1 MKPILDACCGGKMFY
16 FDKNDPRVLFQDI
29 REVKTT
35 LCDGRKFEVK
45 PDVQADFTSMPYPDN
60 HFRMVVFD
68 PPHLLR
74 NVGKSKQEVHDN
86 EPHTLDPAT
95 PYGKPVCTEVPKMN
109 DKEFDEIIQLAIQT
123 YGKEAQTR
131 MLFEE
136 MAELQNALCKLSRGR
151 GTVSDVCEEI
161 ADVMIMC
168 FQMAQIYGPKSV
180 EQMANFKMHRL
191 KERLNH
197 IEK

>member
-1 MKPILDACCGGKMFY
+1 MQKNKCEICGEMVPQCNMSKSY
-16 FDKNDPRVLFQDI
+16 KHRCKKCV
-29 REVKTT
+29 
-35 LCDGRKFEVK
+35 
-45 PDVQADFTSMPYPDN
+45 ADMTRAN
-60 HFRMVVFD
+60 RHAE
-68 PPHLLR
+68 
-74 NVGKSKQEVHDN
+74 KQKQEVHDSV
-86 EPHTLDPAT
+86 PHTLDPAT

-168 FQMAQIYGPKSV
+168 FQMAQIYGVTRV
-180 EQMANFKMHRL
+180 EQLATFKMRRL
-191 KERLNH
+191 ADRLGYNIKAPASVKDGVFHGEDELLRSLSTKEGGA
-197 IEK
+197 K

>member
-1 MKPILDACCGGKMFY
+1 MQKNKCEICGEMVPQCNMSKSY
-16 FDKNDPRVLFQDI
+16 KHRCKKCV
-29 REVKTT
+29 
-35 LCDGRKFEVK
+35 
-45 PDVQADFTSMPYPDN
+45 ADMTRAN
-60 HFRMVVFD
+60 RHAE
-68 PPHLLR
+68 
-74 NVGKSKQEVHDN
+74 KQKQEVHDN

-123 YGKEAQTR
+123 YGKEAQTQ

-180 EQMANFKMHRL
+180 EQMANFKMRRL
-191 KERLNH
+191 ADRLGYNIKAPASVKDGVFHGEDELLRSLSTKEGGA
-197 IEK
+197 K

>member
-1 MKPILDACCGGKMFY
+1 ME
-16 FDKNDPRVLFQDI
+16 NNN
-29 REVKTT
+29 TT
-35 LCDGRKFEVK
+35 
-45 PDVQADFTSMPYPDN
+45 
-60 HFRMVVFD
+60 
-68 PPHLLR
+68 
-74 NVGKSKQEVHDN
+74 
-86 EPHTLDPAT
+86 TLDPEV

>member
-1 MKPILDACCGGKMFY
+1 MQKNKCEICGEMVPQCNMSKSY
-16 FDKNDPRVLFQDI
+16 KHRCKKCV
-29 REVKTT
+29 
-35 LCDGRKFEVK
+35 
-45 PDVQADFTSMPYPDN
+45 ADMTRAN
-60 HFRMVVFD
+60 RHAE
-68 PPHLLR
+68 
-74 NVGKSKQEVHDN
+74 KQKQEVHDSV
-86 EPHTLDPAT
+86 PHTLDPAT

-136 MAELQNALCKLSRGR
+136 MAELQDALCKLSRGR

-168 FQMAQIYGPKSV
+168 FQMAQIYGVTRV
-180 EQMANFKMHRL
+180 EQLATFKMRRL
-191 KERLNH
+191 ADRLGYNIKAPASVKDGVFHGEDELLRSLSTKEGGA
-197 IEK
+197 K

>member
-1 MKPILDACCGGKMFY
+1 MTRANRHAEK
-16 FDKNDPRVLFQDI
+16 Q
-29 REVKTT
+29 
-35 LCDGRKFEVK
+35 
-45 PDVQADFTSMPYPDN
+45 
-60 HFRMVVFD
+60 
-68 PPHLLR
+68 
-74 NVGKSKQEVHDN
+74 KQEVHDN

-161 ADVMIMC
+161 ADVMYGIIDIKMRMLKIPELKKIMG
-168 FQMAQIYGPKSV
+168 FPEDYVLIGTQADQKKFIGNAV
-180 EQMANFKMHRL
+180 EVTIARAWCEALCCELEKHL
-191 KERLNH
+191 KKE
-197 IEK
+197 IV

>member
-1 MKPILDACCGGKMFY
+1 ME
-16 FDKNDPRVLFQDI
+16 NNN
-29 REVKTT
+29 TT
-35 LCDGRKFEVK
+35 
-45 PDVQADFTSMPYPDN
+45 
-60 HFRMVVFD
+60 
-68 PPHLLR
+68 
-74 NVGKSKQEVHDN
+74 
-86 EPHTLDPAT
+86 TLDPEV
-95 PYGKPVCTEVPKMN
+95 PYGKPVLSSLPKMN

>member
-1 MKPILDACCGGKMFY
+1 MTRANRHAEK
-16 FDKNDPRVLFQDI
+16 Q
-29 REVKTT
+29 
-35 LCDGRKFEVK
+35 
-45 PDVQADFTSMPYPDN
+45 
-60 HFRMVVFD
+60 
-68 PPHLLR
+68 
-74 NVGKSKQEVHDN
+74 KQEVHDSV
-86 EPHTLDPAT
+86 PHTLDPAT

-161 ADVMIMC
+161 ADVMYGIIDIKMRMLKIPELKKIMG
-168 FQMAQIYGPKSV
+168 FPEDYVLIGTQADQKKFIGNAV
-180 EQMANFKMHRL
+180 EVTIARAWCEALCCELEKHL
-191 KERLNH
+191 KKE
-197 IEK
+197 IV

>member
-1 MKPILDACCGGKMFY
+1 MQKKKCEICGEMVPQCNMSKSY
-16 FDKNDPRVLFQDI
+16 KHRCKKCV
-29 REVKTT
+29 
-35 LCDGRKFEVK
+35 
-45 PDVQADFTSMPYPDN
+45 ADMTRAN
-60 HFRMVVFD
+60 RHAE
-68 PPHLLR
+68 
-74 NVGKSKQEVHDN
+74 KQKQEVHDSV
-86 EPHTLDPAT
+86 PHTLDPAT

-168 FQMAQIYGPKSV
+168 FQMAQIYGVTRV
-180 EQMANFKMHRL
+180 EQLATFKMRRL
-191 KERLNH
+191 ADRLGYNIKAPASVKDGVFHGEDELLRSLSTKEGGA
-197 IEK
+197 K

>member
-1 MKPILDACCGGKMFY
+1 MQKKKCEICGEMV
-16 FDKNDPRVLFQDI
+16 PQ
-29 REVKTT
+29 
-35 LCDGRKFEVK
+35 CDMSKSYKHRCKKCV
-45 PDVQADFTSMPYPDN
+45 ADMTRAN
-60 HFRMVVFD
+60 RHAE
-68 PPHLLR
+68 
-74 NVGKSKQEVHDN
+74 KQKQEVHDSV
-86 EPHTLDPAT
+86 PHTLDPAT

-123 YGKEAQTR
+123 YGKEAQTQ

-168 FQMAQIYGPKSV
+168 FQMAQIYGSKSV

-191 KERLNH
+191 KERLKTV
-197 IEK
+197 EK

>member
-1 MKPILDACCGGKMFY
+1 MQKKKCEICGEMVPQCNMSKSY
-16 FDKNDPRVLFQDI
+16 KHRCKKCV
-29 REVKTT
+29 
-35 LCDGRKFEVK
+35 
-45 PDVQADFTSMPYPDN
+45 ADMTRAN
-60 HFRMVVFD
+60 RHAE
-68 PPHLLR
+68 
-74 NVGKSKQEVHDN
+74 KQKQEVHDSV
-86 EPHTLDPAT
+86 PHTLDPAT

-168 FQMAQIYGPKSV
+168 FQMAQIYGVTRV
-180 EQMANFKMHRL
+180 EQLATFKMRRL
-191 KERLNH
+191 AGRLGYNIKAPASVKDGVFHGEDELLRSLSTKEGGA
-197 IEK
+197 K

>member
-1 MKPILDACCGGKMFY
+1 MDSKMTPEY
-16 FDKNDPRVLFQDI
+16 KVISEQVEKIIKGSNLP
-29 REVKTT
+29 EV
-35 LCDGRKFEVK
+35 
-45 PDVQADFTSMPYPDN
+45 Q
-60 HFRMVVFD
+60 
-68 PPHLLR
+68 
-74 NVGKSKQEVHDN
+74 KQEVHDN

-151 GTVSDVCEEI
+151 GTERPPC
-161 ADVMIMC
+161 A
-168 FQMAQIYGPKSV
+168 YSV
-180 EQMANFKMHRL
+180 GAVH
-191 KERLNH
+191 
-197 IEK
+197 